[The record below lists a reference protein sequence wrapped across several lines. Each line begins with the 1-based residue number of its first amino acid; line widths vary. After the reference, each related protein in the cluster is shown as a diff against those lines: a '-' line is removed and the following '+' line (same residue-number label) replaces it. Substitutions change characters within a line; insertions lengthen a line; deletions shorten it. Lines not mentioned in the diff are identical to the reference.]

1 MTWHSSSDILL
12 TLSAAGGQ
20 CQPQSGVLAQ
30 KCFYS
35 TRNPSLYKEE
45 GEKYLFGGLAKTR
58 YAFFCVS
65 IGFQPMTDTFRLEN
79 KFALVTGGASGIG
92 AATVRELASAGAHV
106 LIADLNLAAAQ
117 TLAAE
122 LPNARAVAMD
132 VTDSASIASAFANI
146 PQLDILINNAG
157 IGLVGDITHTSEE
170 DFARVMKV
178 NVHSVFLVTQAAFPL
193 LLASRGSIVNI
204 GSVAATVGVKQR
216 FAYCASKGAVLAMT
230 RQIAVD
236 YPKELRINCIA
247 PGTVQTPFVEGYL
260 DKYHAHEK
268 EKVRAELV
276 ARQPIGRLGTPEDI
290 ASLVRYL
297 CSREAE
303 FINGALIPI
312 DGGWT
317 AA

>member
-1 MTWHSSSDILL
+1 MFSSAKKSYHFLVLPSNLSPASD
-12 TLSAAGGQ
+12 A
-20 CQPQSGVLAQ
+20 
-30 KCFYS
+30 
-35 TRNPSLYKEE
+35 
-45 GEKYLFGGLAKTR
+45 
-58 YAFFCVS
+58 
-65 IGFQPMTDTFRLEN
+65 FRLDN
-79 KFALVTGGASGIG
+79 KIALVTGGASGIG
-92 AATVRELASAGAHV
+92 AATCRELTRAGAQV
-106 LIADLNLAAAQ
+106 LIADLNLAAAH

-122 LPNARAVAMD
+122 LPGAKAVEMD
-132 VTDSASIASAFANI
+132 VTSASSIAAAFATI
-146 PQLDILINNAG
+146 PQLDILVNNAG
-157 IGLVGDITHTSEE
+157 IGLVGDITRTSED
-170 DFARVMKV
+170 DFARVMRV
-178 NVHSVFLVTQAAFPL
+178 NVNSVFLVTQAAFPL

-204 GSVAATVGVKQR
+204 GSVAGSVGVKQR
-216 FAYCASKGAVLAMT
+216 LAYCTSKGAVHAMT

-297 CSREAE
+297 CSHEAE
-303 FINGALIPI
+303 FINGAIIPI

>member
-1 MTWHSSSDILL
+1 M
-12 TLSAAGGQ
+12 
-20 CQPQSGVLAQ
+20 
-30 KCFYS
+30 
-35 TRNPSLYKEE
+35 
-45 GEKYLFGGLAKTR
+45 KTN
-58 YAFFCVS
+58 F
-65 IGFQPMTDTFRLEN
+65 TDSFRLDG
-79 KFALVTGGASGIG
+79 KTTLVTGGASGIG
-92 AATVRELASAGAHV
+92 AATSRELTRAGASV
-106 LIADLNLAAAQ
+106 LIADLNLPAAK

-122 LPNARAVAMD
+122 LPNAAAVEID
-132 VTDSASIASAFANI
+132 VTSADSIARAFAFI
-146 PQLDILINNAG
+146 PQLDILVNNAG
-157 IGLVGDITHTSEE
+157 IGLVGDITRTSEE
-170 DFARVMKV
+170 DFSRVMRV

-193 LLASRGSIVNI
+193 LLASHGSIVNI
-204 GSVAATVGVKQR
+204 GSVAGSVGVKQR
-216 FAYCASKGAVLAMT
+216 FAYCASKGAVQAMT

-303 FINGALIPI
+303 FINGAIIPI

>member
-1 MTWHSSSDILL
+1 
-12 TLSAAGGQ
+12 
-20 CQPQSGVLAQ
+20 
-30 KCFYS
+30 
-35 TRNPSLYKEE
+35 
-45 GEKYLFGGLAKTR
+45 
-58 YAFFCVS
+58 
-65 IGFQPMTDTFRLEN
+65 MTDAFRLEN
-79 KFALVTGGASGIG
+79 KIALITGAASGIG
-92 AATVRELASAGAHV
+92 AATARELTRAGAHV

-117 TLAAE
+117 SLAAE
-122 LPNARAVAMD
+122 LPNSTAIEMD
-132 VTDSASIASAFANI
+132 VTSAASIAAAL
-146 PQLDILINNAG
+146 QGVEHLDILVNNAG

-178 NVHSVFLVTQAAFPL
+178 NVHSVFLVTQAAFPH
-193 LLASRGSIVNI
+193 LLASHGSIVNI
-204 GSVAATVGVKQR
+204 GSVASVVGVKQR